1 MRFYLSNG
9 DGNTYGPYELSELKS
24 FASQGRIRSECHL
37 CAEGSSQWLPA
48 ARVIELPPDAVPQLS
63 MTTHPPT
70 APSVSSGALGEPL
83 FLSISAGRLILM
95 SIATF
100 GIYRMYWMYRNW
112 RYLKDRQ
119 VLECRPFWRALFGVF
134 FVFSLF
140 KLIRAAR
147 VPGAREVA
155 SFSAGGLA
163 TGFIVLCVLERV
175 MSRSDNSGVTV
186 LATLLSFASV
196 LFIVPVQN
204 YVNRLHDEMSP
215 KPEPY
220 PFSTGHIVCVVLGV
234 LVWLLVIAGLLVE

>member
-9 DGNTYGPYELSELKS
+9 DGKTYGPYEVSELKS
-24 FASQGRIRSECHL
+24 FASQGRIRSGCHL
-37 CAEGSSQWLPA
+37 CAEGSTQWLPA
-48 ARVIELPPDAVPQLS
+48 ARVIELPSDAVTPLS
-63 MTTHPPT
+63 MTTHPPI
-70 APSVSSGALGEPL
+70 APSVPKGALGEPL
-83 FLSISAGRLILM
+83 FLSISVGRLIGM

-119 VLECRPFWRALFGVF
+119 VLECRPFWRAWFGVF
-134 FVFSLF
+134 YVSGLF

-147 VPGAREVA
+147 VPGEREVA
-155 SFSAGGLA
+155 SFSAGWLA
-163 TGFIVLCVLERV
+163 AGFIVVTLLEWV
-175 MSRSDNSGVTV
+175 MSRAKNSDGIV
-186 LATLLSFASV
+186 LVMLLNFASV

-234 LVWLLVIAGLLVE
+234 LSWLLVLAGLLVK